1 MSLPTPLY
9 DLKCFP
15 SVYEPSEDTF
25 LFIDALETEMD
36 FIKSLNPTSIIEV
49 GSGNGVVITSLA
61 AALKCTQ
68 VLFAIDINPLACL
81 ATEHTAHLNKTTVEC
96 LNMDLLSNFK
106 DSVFDIILFNP
117 PYVVTESEEIVG
129 QGLSRAWAGGIN
141 GREIIDKFLPKL
153 RDCLHSKGVCY
164 MITIK
169 ENKPD
174 EIKEIMLDFGFK
186 TAIVK
191 ERKVPGEHLFVLKFW
206 RG

>member
-9 DLKCFP
+9 DLKCFQ
-15 SVYEPSEDTF
+15 SVYKPSEDTF
-25 LFIDALETEMD
+25 LFIDALETEID

-49 GSGNGVVITSLA
+49 GSGNGIVITSLA
-61 AALKCTQ
+61 TVLKCT
-68 VLFAIDINPLACL
+68 VLFATDINPLACL
-81 ATEHTAHLNKTTVEC
+81 ATRHTACLNETYVEC

-153 RDCLHSKGVCY
+153 RDWLHSKGVCY

-169 ENKPD
+169 ENKLD
-174 EIKEIMLDFGFK
+174 EIKENMLEFGFK
-186 TAIVK
+186 TAVVK
-191 ERKVPGEHLFVLKFW
+191 ERKVLGEHLFVLKFW
-206 RG
+206 RN